1 MLKASLNR
9 NDHRIGKF
17 FTWGIFYY
25 AIATLTKMLLYA
37 TVIPYN
43 TIESE
48 NYSLTQELMKIV
60 INCIEVFFI
69 MMALKNKSNFTEG
82 KESHLKVLTVSLSW
96 SLAESVFSYLLYFLM
111 NATSDEFKWEFI
123 QTSIISNIDLIERI
137 SLVAIV
143 EAYRSLKESE
153 SFSLHLMV
161 LILLKFALG
170 TLGPKYIQPLSTSI
184 SWNYIQA
191 RLGIALVFALLS
203 KLIFNSV
210 CSKSEGD
217 TQKKNN

>member
-1 MLKASLNR
+1 
-9 NDHRIGKF
+9 
-17 FTWGIFYY
+17 
-25 AIATLTKMLLYA
+25 MLLYA

-69 MMALKNKSNFTEG
+69 MMALKNKSNFVEG

-96 SLAESVFSYLLYFLM
+96 SLAESVFSYFLYFLM

-123 QTSIISNIDLIERI
+123 QTSIVSNIDLVERV
-137 SLVAIV
+137 SLVAVV
-143 EAYRSLKESE
+143 EAYRALKESE
-153 SFSLHLMV
+153 SFSLHLMI
-161 LILLKFALG
+161 LILFKFALG
-170 TLGPKYIQPLSTSI
+170 NLGPKYIQPLSTSV
-184 SWNYIQA
+184 SWTYIQA
-191 RLGIALVFALLS
+191 RLAIALGFALVS

-210 CSKSEGD
+210 CSKTESTE
-217 TQKKNN
+217 KKEKNN